1 MLKNNSKVKK
11 ILALSFCSGAFFIS
25 GTSASA
31 VIRKAVTSAV
41 STSSSSSVRKTSM
54 GSQLSTWSS
63 YKGRMEEIKGQGSSL
78 GSQKK
83 LRKPDFIS
91 GKFIDPTGKES
102 ILPVYTKV
110 SDERLKVKY
119 VKNQDG
125 EEIVVTNTGN
135 GVYSKTL
142 STEETRIFDK
152 TSPGYLQSGIDA
164 LGRKNL
170 IVVFDGG
177 SGDVAYQINNGIWR
191 SVNRDDSR
199 GGSIYLGHQVDIF
212 RLPIGVRN
220 KLLRDVKKITAY
232 AAPLTSLGT
241 SGKGE

>member
-11 ILALSFCSGAFFIS
+11 VLALSFCSSAFIIS
-25 GTSASA
+25 GISASA
-31 VIRKAVTSAV
+31 TMKKALTSAASTV
-41 STSSSSSVRKTSM
+41 SISSSRKTSM
-54 GSQLSTWSS
+54 GSSLSTWSS

-91 GKFIDPTGKES
+91 GKFIDPTGQES

-110 SDERLKVKY
+110 SDEGLKVKY

-125 EEIVVTNTGN
+125 EDIVVTHIGS

-142 STEETRIFDK
+142 STEEARVFDQK
-152 TSPGYLQSGIDA
+152 NHQVLQNGIDT
-164 LGRKNL
+164 LGREKL
-170 IVVFDGG
+170 IIVTEGTSKEMAFELDTGTWRDIMKG
-177 SGDVAYQINNGIWR
+177 SNGQ
-191 SVNRDDSR
+191 
-199 GGSIYLGHQVDIF
+199 IYLGNQINVF
-212 RLPIGVRN
+212 RLPPDIRN
-220 KLLRDVKKITAY
+220 KVYRDFKVITAY

-241 SGKGE
+241 LGKGE